1 MIIKSVNCHAKCSS
15 LNMVDSIYIFFFKEK
30 WIMIKLKSKKRQYV
44 FTYLQPFSF
53 NTHSPY
59 PLRFWKVK
67 MPHES
72 SGSGCELKEGSS
84 MHLQGPVRCPS
95 IFFPFLAV
103 QSLIVSWQSCRKNCL
118 GLFFQFHYST

>member
-1 MIIKSVNCHAKCSS
+1 MIIKSVNCNAKCSS
-15 LNMVDSIYIFFFKEK
+15 LNMVDSMYFFIKEK
-30 WIMIKLKSKKRQYV
+30 CTMIKLKSKKRHA

-53 NTHSPY
+53 NTHQPC
-59 PLRFWKVK
+59 PLRSKVK
-67 MPHES
+67 MPCES

-103 QSLIVSWQSCRKNCL
+103 QSLLVSWQSCRKNCL